1 MRNPSA
7 RTFICIYFPQ
17 RTERGVETKN
27 VCVAFNGTTE
37 RAIYRA
43 VENLSS
49 SEIKK
54 RIAIFSYDHLVKVAE
69 REDRRITE
77 VIKMRLA
84 DSILRRGGRIR
95 RTVNVK
101 REDVARWRQALTRE
115 AARGRRVFQEIWTFL
130 DDLDGGEKRASG
142 VAA

>member
-1 MRNPSA
+1 MAQERS
-7 RTFICIYFPQ
+7 FLCIYFP
-17 RTERGVETKN
+17 RKVGRGIETKN
-27 VCVAFNGTTE
+27 VCVAFNAAE
-37 RAIYRA
+37 EKALYRA
-43 VENLSS
+43 VQKLSS

-101 REDVARWRQALTRE
+101 REDVARWRQALMRE
-115 AARGRRVFQEIWTFL
+115 TQGSRRGVVQELLAFL
-130 DDLDGGEKRASG
+130 DELSG
-142 VAA
+142 DEEGNNLQAA